1 MEGVRGIITAEK
13 TITGVIGNA
22 GTVVAEVKG
31 DSSKPRYTGVY
42 EVTPKTTPQT
52 LHTGDHTMT
61 GDVLVLD
68 IPYHEVE
75 NASGGKTA
83 TIG

>member
-1 MEGVRGIITAEK
+1 MEVVKGLITAEK
-13 TITGVIGNA
+13 TIVGIIGNA
-22 GTVVAEVKG
+22 GAVVAEVKG

-42 EVTPKTTPQT
+42 EVIPKVTPQT

-68 IPYHEVE
+68 IPYHEVD
-75 NASGGKTA
+75 NPSGGKTA